1 MTAAHAR
8 HRWLLALSSRAD
20 LGAPIKMS
28 HSCGVPADWANIR
41 EAVLRR
47 DNYKCVECGKPC
59 RSAELDVHHLLPRS
73 AGGPDEP
80 SNLVTLCDGC
90 HAAHHPKLAGRLA
103 RRVMEKWAVRLAQW
117 LDRRRAI
124 SDASRNYGAALRLF
138 GLERFRDGQLPVIEA
153 ALCGRSVLVVCP
165 TGFGKTLCFQL
176 PAILRSG
183 VSVVVSPL
191 KVLMDDQVSA
201 LFRRKIPSTFI
212 NSDLDSVEKRI
223 RYQQLADKIIKLLYV
238 APERFFVQNT
248 SELQMLWSL
257 KPSFLVIDEAHCIDQ
272 WGRDF
277 RPDYGRLNEVRR
289 ALGSP
294 PVLAFTATAGQEM
307 QKRILDSLGVD
318 DAQVF
323 VRGVDRPNISLL
335 RWKVLP
341 NERLETIAKLCRIPI
356 PGGGRVM
363 IFVPTRNT
371 GETLQG
377 YLRDQGL
384 ETPFYHAKL
393 GSAWDREQLL
403 KRFVGESLPLV
414 DRIICTSAFGMGLDV
429 PNVRL
434 VIHYQHPSSVED
446 YLQEFGRAGRDGQ
459 PSVAVLLHAD
469 FGAIED
475 KDIGLLKF
483 MAKKASEG
491 AQLEAANQT
500 AVLAHKYR
508 QIDDMVGLVR
518 QEGCFRQTLIGY
530 FEGSEKG
537 SRRSFSTR
545 LLEWVFAEPTTR
557 GKEVICCD
565 SCCRDVIKRWGEIG
579 YVSKVFGLQPSPEH
593 ETGHRQS
600 EIGHRQSAIGISAF
614 MGGAAI
620 LAIVMLAVY
629 FQGKSTDAAKPQ
641 AVADSSAHTDR
652 TAAVVAPLQGANK
665 LNPPPDDIVA
675 AQNRLI
681 ELRFLAG
688 PSDGVWGTKSRM
700 ALRAFKIANGLTA
713 DDKWDD
719 LVSGRLYSNQAA
731 RSPLP
736 LATTR

>member
-1 MTAAHAR
+1 M
-8 HRWLLALSSRAD
+8 LLSSSAV
-20 LGAPIKMS
+20 S
-28 HSCGVPADWANIR
+28 ADWVNIR

-47 DNYKCVECGKPC
+47 DNYKCVECGTPC
-59 RSAELDVHHLLPRS
+59 RSAEADVHHLLPRS

-103 RRVMEKWAVRLAQW
+103 RRVMEKWAVRLALW

-124 SDASRNYGAALRLF
+124 SDATRNFGAALRLF
-138 GLERFRDGQLPVIEA
+138 GLERFRDGQLPVVEA
-153 ALCGRSVLVVCP
+153 ALCGQSVLVVSP
-165 TGFGKTLCFQL
+165 TGFGKSLCFQL
-176 PAILRSG
+176 PAILRPG

-191 KVLMDDQVSA
+191 KALMGEQVSA
-201 LFRRKIPSTFI
+201 LLRHKIPSTFI

-223 RYQQLADKIIKLLYV
+223 RYELLANKSLKLLYA
-238 APERFFVQNT
+238 APERFFVQNK
-248 SELQMLWSL
+248 SELQMLQSL
-257 KPSFLVIDEAHCIDQ
+257 RPSFLVIDEAHCVDQ

-277 RPDYGRLNEVRR
+277 RPEYGRLNEIRE

-307 QKRILDSLGVD
+307 QKRILASLGVND
-318 DAQVF
+318 VRVF

-335 RWKVLP
+335 RWEVLP

-356 PGGGRVM
+356 PGGGKVM
-363 IFVPTRNT
+363 IFVPTRNI

-393 GSAWDREQLL
+393 GSAWEREQLL
-403 KRFVGESLPLV
+403 KRFVSESLPLV
-414 DRIICTSAFGMGLDV
+414 NRIICTSAFGMGLDV

-446 YLQEFGRAGRDGQ
+446 YFQEFGRAGRDGQ

-469 FGAIED
+469 FGATKD
-475 KDIGLLKF
+475 KDIGLLQF
-483 MAKKASEG
+483 MAKGASNG
-491 AQLEAANQT
+491 AQLDAANQT
-500 AVLAHKYR
+500 AALAHKYR
-508 QIDDMVGLVR
+508 QIDDMAGLVR

-545 LLEWVFAEPTTR
+545 LLEWVFAESATPE
-557 GKEVICCD
+557 KEIVCCD
-565 SCCRDVIKRWGEIG
+565 ACCRDVIKRWGEIG
-579 YVSKVFGLQPSPEH
+579 YVSKVFGLRLGPEH
-593 ETGHRQS
+593 EAGHRQS
-600 EIGHRQSAIGISAF
+600 ETGHRQSAIGISAF

-620 LAIVMLAVY
+620 LAILAIVMLPVH

-641 AVADSSAHTDR
+641 AVANSSVHADR
-652 TAAVVAPLQGANK
+652 TAVVAPLPGTNK
-665 LNPPPDDIVA
+665 SNTPPGDIMV

-681 ELRFLAG
+681 ELGFLAG

-700 ALRAFKIANGLTA
+700 ALRAFKIANALAA

-719 LVSGRLYSNQAA
+719 LVSSRLYSIQAA
-731 RSPLP
+731 RSPHP
-736 LATTR
+736 LATTGR